1 MCASNEGHENLRRIE
16 EVERLIYA
24 GPPKDMTKKVDKTCF
39 NYSIL
44 TLLQESTHIVPTFF
58 NYSILTLLQESTH
71 IVLTFVNYS
80 ILS

>member
-1 MCASNEGHENLRRIE
+1 M
-16 EVERLIYA
+16 ERLIYA

-44 TLLQESTHIVPTFF
+44 TLLQESTHIV
-58 NYSILTLLQESTH
+58 
-71 IVLTFVNYS
+71 LTFVNYS